1 MENEEIF
8 MLNRT
13 KYRKTVYLTEYE
25 LEELRESFDRL
36 LRDVLS
42 EEEIKLL
49 EEIEW
54 VKEKIGLEIRKVY
67 GLH

>member
-25 LEELRESFDRL
+25 LEELRKSFDRL

-42 EEEIKLL
+42 EEEIKFL

>member
-25 LEELRESFDRL
+25 LEELRKSFDRL

-54 VKEKIGLEIRKVY
+54 EIGMEIRKVY
-67 GLH
+67 GQH

>member
-54 VKEKIGLEIRKVY
+54 EIGMEIRKVY

>member
-25 LEELRESFDRL
+25 LEELRKSFDRL

-49 EEIEW
+49 EGIE
-54 VKEKIGLEIRKVY
+54 
-67 GLH
+67 

>member
-25 LEELRESFDRL
+25 LEELRKSFDRL

>member
-25 LEELRESFDRL
+25 LEELRESLDRL

-42 EEEIKLL
+42 EGEIKRL

-54 VKEKIGLEIRKVY
+54 EIGMEIRKVY
-67 GLH
+67 GQH